1 MALVGGVRQLVGELF
16 VKAPKRCFVV
26 VPAVVDHIGVQW
38 GHAVIAKPLL
48 DLIKRALNI
57 VRVNVQHV
65 VVPAVVLH
73 AEVAFG
79 ADVFNVVKER
89 ALHLCHGVAGGAA
102 HDSSRAGKAAVY
114 RVTYIVFD
122 LTDAVLN
129 TVVRGRKLTAEE
141 QAVNVKGLTQDRHSV
156 RDLHAGL
163 HVVRNREVRL

>member
-16 VKAPKRCFVV
+16 VKAPKRRFVV
-26 VPAVVDHIGVQW
+26 VPAVVNHIGVQR

-73 AEVAFG
+73 AEVAFC

-89 ALHLCHGVAGGAA
+89 TLHLCHGVAGGAA

-122 LTDAVLN
+122 LTDTVLN

-141 QAVNVKGLTQDRHSV
+141 QAVNVKGLTQDRHRV

-163 HVVRNREVRL
+163 HVVRNREVGL